1 MRGPFAGRKHRGN
14 RRVRRILK
22 VFGVGAGL
30 GAIAGLLS
38 PPKQTKVART
48 TRPVGEDSVKPFEA
62 PAEVI
67 ETEAASEQPA
77 ERPAAAKR
85 SKRSVTAKVSEKPA
99 SKKTPKPRQ
108 NPKPRQKPGGKT
120 RQDPSK

>member
-1 MRGPFAGRKHRGN
+1 MRGPFARRKHRGN

-38 PPKQTKVART
+38 PPKQTKVAGNI
-48 TRPVGEDSVKPFEA
+48 RPAGEDSVKPSEM

-77 ERPAAAKR
+77 ERPGAAQGP
-85 SKRSVTAKVSEKPA
+85 KRSVTAKVSKKPA
-99 SKKTPKPRQ
+99 SKKTS
-108 NPKPRQKPGGKT
+108 KPRQKPGGKT
-120 RQDPSK
+120 RQDQSE

>member
-1 MRGPFAGRKHRGN
+1 MRGLFARRRHRGN

-38 PPKQTKVART
+38 PPRQTKVAQT
-48 TRPVGEDSVKPFEA
+48 TRSAREDSVKPSET

-77 ERPAAAKR
+77 ERPAAAQR
-85 SKRSVTAKVSEKPA
+85 PKRSVTAKVSEKPA

-108 NPKPRQKPGGKT
+108 KPGGKT